1 MAKLTKTSVF
11 TNAKPIK
18 ETQMDK
24 TTRAVKEITD
34 EETEKRQ
41 VRTSRLRQARLE
53 REAGAPNTSATNE
66 APKKPRTKAAGQV

>member
-53 REAGAPNTSATNE
+53 REATTPNTAT
-66 APKKPRTKAAGQV
+66 K